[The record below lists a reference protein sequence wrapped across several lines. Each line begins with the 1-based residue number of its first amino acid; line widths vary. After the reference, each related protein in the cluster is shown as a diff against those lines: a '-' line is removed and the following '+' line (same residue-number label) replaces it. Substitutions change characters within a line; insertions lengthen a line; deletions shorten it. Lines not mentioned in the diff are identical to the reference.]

1 MAGLKFTFTG
11 DNQDVLKKI
20 NQIQTEL
27 KKVYNNQKKKID
39 LSAGVDFSLL
49 GENFKRLDQQSREAF
64 DNMSKNILSLQQVEK
79 MQAGLNSL
87 YEDGDI
93 DLNAYI
99 QSQARLT
106 VLHEELAK
114 GINESRAALEAETT
128 TTKIAED
135 SIAGLHAKVLMLTTD
150 YMNLSKAQREG
161 TEGAALL
168 KNLQETQTQM
178 DNASLSMNKYAS
190 GAKTRF
196 DALGFSITQ
205 IARELPSLAMG
216 KCYFWLFLTILDR
229 FKMFW
234 RLRGKSIRIWLK
246 PDKRGFL
253 YGNSCFHL

>member
-64 DNMSKNILSLQQVEK
+64 DNMSKDAQKYVKEIQQNILSLQQVEK

-190 GAKTRF
+190 GAK
-196 DALGFSITQ
+196 
-205 IARELPSLAMG
+205 
-216 KCYFWLFLTILDR
+216 
-229 FKMFW
+229 
-234 RLRGKSIRIWLK
+234 
-246 PDKRGFL
+246 PDL
-253 YGNSCFHL
+253 ML

>member
-64 DNMSKNILSLQQVEK
+64 DNMSKDAQKYVKEIQQNILSLQQVEK

-128 TTKIAED
+128 TTYCRT
-135 SIAGLHAKVLMLTTD
+135 S
-150 YMNLSKAQREG
+150 
-161 TEGAALL
+161 
-168 KNLQETQTQM
+168 
-178 DNASLSMNKYAS
+178 
-190 GAKTRF
+190 
-196 DALGFSITQ
+196 
-205 IARELPSLAMG
+205 
-216 KCYFWLFLTILDR
+216 C
-229 FKMFW
+229 
-234 RLRGKSIRIWLK
+234 KSV
-246 PDKRGFL
+246 DVDD
-253 YGNSCFHL
+253 

>member
-64 DNMSKNILSLQQVEK
+64 DNMSKDAQKYVKEIQQNILSLQQVEK

-190 GAKTRF
+190 GAKT
-196 DALGFSITQ
+196 S
-205 IARELPSLAMG
+205 S
-216 KCYFWLFLTILDR
+216 CYL
-229 FKMFW
+229 
-234 RLRGKSIRIWLK
+234 IR
-246 PDKRGFL
+246 
-253 YGNSCFHL
+253 

>member
-27 KKVYNNQKKKID
+27 KKVYNRKNTKID
-39 LSAGVDFSLL
+39 LSAGIEFSLL

-64 DNMSKNILSLQQVEK
+64 DNMSKDAQKYVKEIQENILSLQQVEK

-114 GINESRAALEAETT
+114 GINESRAALESETT
-128 TTKIAED
+128 TTKIAAD

-168 KNLQETQTQM
+168 KNL
-178 DNASLSMNKYAS
+178 
-190 GAKTRF
+190 
-196 DALGFSITQ
+196 
-205 IARELPSLAMG
+205 
-216 KCYFWLFLTILDR
+216 
-229 FKMFW
+229 
-234 RLRGKSIRIWLK
+234 
-246 PDKRGFL
+246 
-253 YGNSCFHL
+253 

>member
-64 DNMSKNILSLQQVEK
+64 DNMSKDAQKYVKEIQQNILSLQQVEK

-106 VLHEELAK
+106 VLHE
-114 GINESRAALEAETT
+114 
-128 TTKIAED
+128 
-135 SIAGLHAKVLMLTTD
+135 
-150 YMNLSKAQREG
+150 
-161 TEGAALL
+161 
-168 KNLQETQTQM
+168 
-178 DNASLSMNKYAS
+178 
-190 GAKTRF
+190 
-196 DALGFSITQ
+196 
-205 IARELPSLAMG
+205 
-216 KCYFWLFLTILDR
+216 
-229 FKMFW
+229 
-234 RLRGKSIRIWLK
+234 
-246 PDKRGFL
+246 
-253 YGNSCFHL
+253 